1 MKRLG
6 QGVRT
11 ISFGSGK
18 GGVGKTTLLSHVAIG
33 LAEKGNRVLIFDGDL
48 GLANVDI
55 FFNQRSRGHIGEV
68 ISGEKEIAEILT
80 PIAPG
85 LDLISGGHGMID
97 PSRWSA
103 FSRKGM
109 IDAIAQ
115 LEKRYD
121 YLLIDTSAGISDN
134 VLYLNTAAQ
143 DIVVVI
149 TPDAASVTDS
159 YALIKLLHNLHGEKN
174 FSIVCNQVRDE
185 AEGLHLFERFSEVVN
200 RFMSVG
206 LDYTGSMP
214 FDVVYKRS
222 TQMQKPLVRA
232 DGKNEA
238 SQHLAK
244 IIKGIQN
251 RDLSNKGK
259 GGLQFF
265 WEQVV
270 GVA

>member
-6 QGVRT
+6 QGIRT
-11 ISFGSGK
+11 VSFGSGK
-18 GGVGKTTLLSHVAIG
+18 GGVGKTTILAHVAIG
-33 LAEKGNRVLIFDGDL
+33 LVERGERVLIFDGDL

-55 FFNQRSRGHIGEV
+55 FFNQRSRGCIADV
-68 ISGEKEIAEILT
+68 IHGEKEITEILT
-80 PIAPG
+80 PLMPG
-85 LDLISGGHGMID
+85 LDLISGGHGLIE

-115 LEKRYD
+115 LEQKYD
-121 YLLIDTSAGISDN
+121 YLLIDTSPGINDN

-143 DIVVVI
+143 SIVVVV
-149 TPDAASVTDS
+149 TPDAASITDS

-174 FSIVCNQVRDE
+174 FSIICNQVRDE
-185 AEGLHLFERFSEVVN
+185 AEGLGLFGRFSEVVH
-200 RFMSVG
+200 RFMHVG
-206 LDYTGSMP
+206 LDYAGSLP
-214 FDVVYKRS
+214 YDGVYKKS
-222 TQMQKPLVRA
+222 SQMQKPLVRA
-232 DGKNEA
+232 DGKSEA
-238 SQHLAK
+238 SQHLSK
-244 IIKGIQN
+244 IIKSIQN
-251 RDLSNKGK
+251 RDLSNKDK